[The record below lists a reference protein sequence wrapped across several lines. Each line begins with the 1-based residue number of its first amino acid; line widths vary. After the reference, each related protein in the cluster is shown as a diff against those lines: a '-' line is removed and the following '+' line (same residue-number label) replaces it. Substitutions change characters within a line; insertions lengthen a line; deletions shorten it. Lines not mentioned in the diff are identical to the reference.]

1 MTSQSST
8 DTLALQGTNGSAGAL
23 VTTVRA
29 TDDDIGENGQVQ
41 YSLFGIGTR
50 YFSIDSDTGDI
61 RVSSSGVDFEVVNPM
76 GNPLQLIIIAQDNG
90 M

>member
-8 DTLALQGTNGSAGAL
+8 THSALQGTDGSAGAL

-29 TDDDIGENGQVQ
+29 TDADIGENGEVQ
-41 YSLFGIGTR
+41 YSLFGIGIQ

-61 RVSSSGVDFEVVNPM
+61 RVSSSGVDFEVVNLM
-76 GNPLQLIIIAQDNG
+76 GNPLQLIVIAQDNG